1 MEFVVEGWLCVV
13 ALSPA
18 FGRPSPDV
26 GRGDTERSDVG
37 ERARM
42 ARFPIFHTTNS
53 VRSRY
58 IPEFGTCFL
67 CPILSKTF

>member
-1 MEFVVEGWLCVV
+1 MQDITFLVLIEFVVESWLCGM

-37 ERARM
+37 ERASLV
-42 ARFPIFHTTNS
+42 RFPSSKPQIPSEAVTF
-53 VRSRY
+53 Y
-58 IPEFGTCFL
+58 I
-67 CPILSKTF
+67 